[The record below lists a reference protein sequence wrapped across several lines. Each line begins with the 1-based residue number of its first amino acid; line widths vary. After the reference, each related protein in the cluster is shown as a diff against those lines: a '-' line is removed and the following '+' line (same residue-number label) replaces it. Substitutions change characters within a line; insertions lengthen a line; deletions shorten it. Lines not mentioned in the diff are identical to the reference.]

1 MMFQLHYLA
10 SKSAPELSHS
20 NKETKMIQQIMAEA
34 KDKMDKALE
43 ATKEDFASVRTGRA
57 NPAMFQK
64 IMIDYYGTPTPLA
77 QLAGIQNPEA
87 RSILISPYDKS
98 ALSAIEKAL
107 LAVPNL
113 GAQPNSDGNVI
124 RINLPEL
131 TEERRKEYVK
141 LTRDKAEHGRVSVR
155 NIRRK
160 AKEDLEALK
169 KDGGAGEDDI
179 ERAEKELEAIT
190 KAHVDKID
198 EALKNKEAELLEV

>member
-1 MMFQLHYLA
+1 
-10 SKSAPELSHS
+10 
-20 NKETKMIQQIMAEA
+20 MIQETLAEA
-34 KDKMDKALE
+34 KDKMDKAVQ
-43 ATKEDFASVRTGRA
+43 ATKEEFAQIRTGRA

-64 IMIDYYGTPTPLA
+64 VMIDYYGTPTPLS

-87 RSILISPYDKS
+87 RSILITPYDKA
-98 ALSAIEKAL
+98 ALGDIERAL
-107 LAVPNL
+107 LAMPNL
-113 GAQPNSDGNVI
+113 GAQPNSDGNLI

-160 AKEDLEALK
+160 AKEDLETIK
-169 KDGGAGEDDI
+169 KDGDAGEDDI

-198 EALKNKEAELLEV
+198 DALKNKEAELLEV

>member
-1 MMFQLHYLA
+1 
-10 SKSAPELSHS
+10 
-20 NKETKMIQQIMAEA
+20 MIQDVMAEA

-43 ATKEDFASVRTGRA
+43 ATKDDFASVRTGRA

-64 IMIDYYGTPTPLA
+64 IMVDYYGTPTPLS

-87 RSILISPYDKS
+87 RSILITPYDKA
-98 ALSAIEKAL
+98 ALADIEKAL
-107 LAVPNL
+107 LAMPNL

-124 RINLPEL
+124 RVNLPEL
-131 TEERRKEYVK
+131 TEDRRKEYVK

-169 KDGGAGEDDI
+169 KDGAVGEDEVD
-179 ERAEKELEAIT
+179 RAEKELEALT

-198 EALKNKEAELLEV
+198 DALKNKEAELLEV